1 EIDARGMLLLP
12 GGVDPH
18 VHLSVEHIDPD
29 EPDWV
34 DDYLSGSQAALAGG
48 VTSVGNM
55 SYVLPW
61 ETIRQRVLREGE
73 LVAAQAIA
81 DVFFHA
87 AIISPTR
94 ETVEEVAPIVTAGQT

>member
-1 EIDARGMLLLP
+1 MLP

-18 VHLSVEHIDPD
+18 VHLNVEQVDSS

-34 DDYLSGSQAALAGG
+34 DDYTSGSEAALAGG
-48 VTSVGNM
+48 VTTLGNM

-61 ETIRQRVLREGE
+61 ETIADRVRAESA
-73 LVAAQAIA
+73 LVARQAIA

-87 AIISPTR
+87 
-94 ETVEEVAPIVTAGQT
+94 VVADARPGARGRGPPGGGGRASRA